1 MTLPRRLVL
10 SMATALVAVMMTATP
25 AMAAQEPFKKCL
37 KAQENYQEA
46 FASGDA
52 KKEAKYL
59 AELYEH
65 CDIQ

>member
-1 MTLPRRLVL
+1 
-10 SMATALVAVMMTATP
+10 MTATP
-25 AMAAQEPFKKCL
+25 AMAVQEPFKKCL

>member
-1 MTLPRRLVL
+1 MTLPRRLL
-10 SMATALVAVMMTATP
+10 LLIATALVAVMMTATP

-52 KKEAKYL
+52 KKEAKWF
-59 AELYEH
+59 AEVFEH
-65 CDIQ
+65 CDIM